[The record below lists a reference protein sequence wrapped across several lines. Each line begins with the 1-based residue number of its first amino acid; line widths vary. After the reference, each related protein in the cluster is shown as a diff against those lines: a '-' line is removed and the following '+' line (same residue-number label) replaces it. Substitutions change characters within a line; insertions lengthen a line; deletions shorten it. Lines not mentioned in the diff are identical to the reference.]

1 MSAQLTSFES
11 FKASNIIFDVCQKRN
26 IPDSEVCYHQ
36 SNVQYRYADGTKGP
50 LIFQLPRCPSFGV
63 SNKYGDGADKISLS
77 LILGDKDNYSEE
89 HKRAVAVLQD
99 VVQACK
105 TYTLTE
111 ETKGK
116 LGVYDLEERDLK
128 DMTFLKLQK
137 DKTTNKPYFDRPPV
151 LNVKFSTRN
160 NKETKVKE
168 ITSTF
173 CNENDLDV
181 NGEPKPCDPR
191 EFIAKP
197 GTCVCLVRVDNIYYG
212 TKYKIQVKI
221 YQADYKAN
229 ETGFRSLIKRTQQ
242 IPQSF
247 ASLKAEDM
255 DDFMGDEEDVDTETM
270 VSIKPSIMPSA
281 PAVQDEDM
289 NGDNDDDE
297 DLPDGPVAPPQPQP
311 VASPPAASAASS
323 AKAPARRT
331 AKK

>member
-11 FKASNIIFDVCQKRN
+11 FKASSIIFDVCQKRN

-36 SNVQYRYADGTKGP
+36 SNIQYRYPDGSKGP

-77 LILGDKDNYSEE
+77 IILGDKDNYSDE
-89 HKRAVAVLQD
+89 HKRAVSVLQE

-111 ETKGK
+111 ETKTK
-116 LGVYDLEERDLK
+116 LGQYDLEERDLK

-137 DKTTNKPYFDRPPV
+137 DKTTNKPMLDRPPV
-151 LNVKFSTRN
+151 MNVKFSSRN

-173 CNENDLDV
+173 CNENDLNEV
-181 NGEPKPCDPR
+181 GEPKPCDPR
-191 EFIAKP
+191 EFIGKQ

-229 ETGFRSLIKRTQQ
+229 DTGFKSLIKRTQQ

-255 DDFMGDEEDVDTETM
+255 DDIMDDEDEEETTTAR
-270 VSIKPSIMPSA
+270 PSIMPSA
-281 PAVQDEDM
+281 PAASVEDDAEM
-289 NGDNDDDE
+289 DDDE
-297 DLPDGPVAPPQPQP
+297 DLPDGPVAPPQPAAPVVVAP
-311 VASPPAASAASS
+311 VATS
-323 AKAPARRT
+323 KATPARRT